1 MKNINCKCETHKE
14 SYTICLS
21 CQEIEVQE
29 QETKINSIGFTP
41 KGRQILNDQE
51 HIFVEALSEMEVL
64 SDEQKFE
71 KLKQKYFSGKE
82 VIK

>member
-1 MKNINCKCETHKE
+1 MKNKNCKCETEKE
-14 SYTICLS
+14 TYIICLS
-21 CQEIEVQE
+21 CQEIEGNE
-29 QETKINSIGFTP
+29 EEAKINSIGFTP

-71 KLKQKYFSGKE
+71 KLKQKYFSGKGGN
-82 VIK
+82 

>member
-1 MKNINCKCETHKE
+1 MKNINCKCA
-14 SYTICLS
+14 
-21 CQEIEVQE
+21 
-29 QETKINSIGFTP
+29 KINSIGFTS

-71 KLKQKYFSGKE
+71 KLKQKYFSGKGGN
-82 VIK
+82 

>member
-29 QETKINSIGFTP
+29 QEAKKQCKLAVKESIDDNPSKVRHAPFSYE
-41 KGRQILNDQE
+41 IY
-51 HIFVEALSEMEVL
+51 EAV
-64 SDEQKFE
+64 DCKT
-71 KLKQKYFSGKE
+71 
-82 VIK
+82 